1 MTTTA
6 PQTDEQWDRSTN
18 WFPRPSHH
26 RATEPP
32 SRDDGDAGRRRARAA
47 FAPALRWLIPARAPQ
62 PGRQPQY
69 GNDQNFAAR
78 QPDSQ
83 REREKERASRRRA
96 DRALI
101 ELMPRLGRL
110 WLAELVQ
117 GGSGL
122 SSPDVWY
129 CNASII
135 HPHINPPSRRY
146 SPDHS
151 ENAAVPEHFVWIVWL
166 LFCRRQ
172 PIKPWRLPAAQDTK
186 TKP

>member
-83 REREKERASRRRA
+83 REREGESESPASGPRFNRANATPRKTLIGRA
-96 DRALI
+96 RS
-101 ELMPRLGRL
+101 GRFG
-110 WLAELVQ
+110 A
-117 GGSGL
+117 
-122 SSPDVWY
+122 
-129 CNASII
+129 
-135 HPHINPPSRRY
+135 
-146 SPDHS
+146 
-151 ENAAVPEHFVWIVWL
+151 
-166 LFCRRQ
+166 
-172 PIKPWRLPAAQDTK
+172 
-186 TKP
+186 